1 MKNSQS
7 SLLILT
13 WIFIKLAVSLIITGL
28 VLGEYN
34 LLIFILGLFVG
45 FIVMAIIKVGSRDE

>member
-13 WIFIKLAVSLIITGL
+13 WIFIILAVSLIITGL
-28 VLGEYN
+28 VLGGYN

-45 FIVMAIIKVGSRDE
+45 FIIMAIIKVGSRDE